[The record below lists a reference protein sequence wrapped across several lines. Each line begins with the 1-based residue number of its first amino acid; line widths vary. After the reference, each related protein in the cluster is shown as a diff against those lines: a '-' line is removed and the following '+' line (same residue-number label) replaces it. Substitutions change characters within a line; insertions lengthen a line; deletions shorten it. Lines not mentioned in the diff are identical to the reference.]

1 LDAIER
7 RIREDFARQDFMKTV
22 GAEIVRFAPGCV
34 EVQVDVHPALLQ
46 QDGSVDAGVLSA
58 MADISAGYAAM
69 SLLDPRAEGLTAEF
83 KINFVAPARADSRRQ
98 VAGRVRSRRLL
109 GLRCRRDVRS
119 HVPRDLRLQV
129 AVACRTR
136 WR

>member
-83 KINFVAPARADSRRQ
+83 KINFVAPARGPRL
-98 VAGRVRSRRLL
+98 VARSRLSRVGRSLAASAADVFSVSGVEETCVATFL
-109 GLRCRRDVRS
+109 GTF
-119 HVPRDLRLQV
+119 
-129 AVACRTR
+129 AFK
-136 WR
+136 